1 MQTRLSRESALEILR
16 VNVSKNKKI
25 YHKFVAT
32 VKKKTTR
39 LIFCLGQG

>member
-25 YHKFVAT
+25 SQIRSHG
-32 VKKKTTR
+32 KKKTTR